1 MFPKTILLALV
12 GAATTVVAAP
22 TFNGMPPLFLLTL
35 DVC

>member
-22 TFNGMPPLFLLTL
+22 TFNGMSPPFLFILN
-35 DVC
+35 VC